1 MPVSPAAA
9 EALAVAAVD
18 EPALEGFE
26 AFISWPNLLRAA
38 QAAARGKRST
48 EAVARFEY
56 AWAENLLRLQ
66 RSLADGSWAPG
77 PYTHFEIC
85 EPKRRLISAAPFV
98 DRVVHHALCQIIEPR
113 FEAHFLPCS
122 FANRKGLGSSRAVAR
137 VRGHCR
143 QYRYALRLDVQQHFP
158 NIDHAVLRRA
168 LWRRVPEPGLRRVM
182 EQVLASGECRDR
194 SLHRPANATGYDPLA
209 ARRAVG
215 LPIGNLTSQ
224 FWSNCLMDGLDH
236 FITRQLSCHAY
247 TRYVDDMVLFSDS
260 KAQLWSWRARTA
272 RYLAQHLRLRIH
284 EGAAQPVPT
293 VQGLPWL
300 GFVMR
305 PACLRV
311 KSRKVV
317 EATRRLRVQRQ
328 AWQCGALESDW
339 LEAAVKGWVSHVRPA
354 DPWGGLRRHVLR
366 RVHFSHS
373 LCEKF
378 CARSCHEWRVLYG

>member
-9 EALAVAAVD
+9 ELAE

-77 PYTHFEIC
+77 PFTHFEIR
-85 EPKRRLISAAPFV
+85 EPKRRLISAAPFA
-98 DRVVHHALCQIIEPR
+98 DRVVHHALCQIIERR

-122 FANRKGLGSSRAVAR
+122 FANRKGLGTSRAMAR
-137 VRGHCR
+137 VRQLGG

-158 NIDHAVLRRA
+158 NIDHAALRRA

-182 EQVLASGECRDR
+182 EQVLASGECHDP
-194 SLHRPANATGYDPLA
+194 SLRRAPNAPGYGLLVGQ
-209 ARRAVG
+209 RAVG

-236 FITRQLSCHAY
+236 FITRQLGCRAY
-247 TRYVDDMVLFSDS
+247 ARYVDDMVLFSDS
-260 KAQLWSWRARTA
+260 KAQLWRWREQIA
-272 RYLAQHLRLRIH
+272 RYLDQHLRLRIH

-293 VQGLPWL
+293 AYGLPWL
-300 GFVMR
+300 GFVIWPR
-305 PACLRV
+305 RLRV

-317 EATRRLRVQRQ
+317 EATRRLRGQRH
-328 AWQCGALESDW
+328 AWQCGALASER
-339 LEAAVKGWVSHVRPA
+339 LQAAVQGWVSHVRPA
-354 DPWGGLRRHVLR
+354 DRWGGLRRHVLR
-366 RVHFSHS
+366 RLHFSHS

-378 CARSCHEWRVLYG
+378 CARRPHAQ